1 MIRKRN
7 RIAIFAVITAI
18 IVAFPVLFYEL
29 SDPPNPTI
37 NNVHNGISF
46 GVWYLNASASPPSSL
61 FRFNNISSSST
72 FTSDSL
78 NSSISIALSNVSG
91 CFLPGQGFYSVYIN
105 NFTISGNIKGN
116 IRPTNLTVTQIEGAQ
131 YPYAMKFMLIP
142 GDEGAIN
149 TSKISCLFFTDWNT
163 NYENSTDIY
172 GGVFSNVTL
181 LNDST
186 GQHSL
191 FASQMSQK
199 NISYKFELANVMN
212 IWLYPKHNGYN
223 VTKYFLTL
231 IVSLNGLGKTVQS
244 QVNVE
249 IIRGT
254 ET

>member
-172 GGVFSNVTL
+172 GGVFSNATL

-191 FASQMSQK
+191 FISQK
-199 NISYKFELANVMN
+199 LPKSITYKFKLSNRIELE
-212 IWLYPKHNGYN
+212 LYPTYHSYN
-223 VTKYFLTL
+223 VTRYFLTL

-249 IIRGT
+249 IIRGSDS
-254 ET
+254 

>member
-163 NYENSTDIY
+163 NYENSTDTY

>member
-7 RIAIFAVITAI
+7 RIAIFAVIAAI

-29 SDPPNPTI
+29 SDQPNPTI

>member
-1 MIRKRN
+1 MIQKSKKM
-7 RIAIFAVITAI
+7 IIFAVIAVI
-18 IVAFPVLFYEL
+18 IVAVPISFYEL
-29 SDPPNPTI
+29 SYSPDPTI
-37 NNVHNGISF
+37 ISVNNGVTNDIFYLNLSCNSRHGIFYPGISS
-46 GVWYLNASASPPSSL
+46 N
-61 FRFNNISSSST
+61 ST
-72 FTSDSL
+72 FTSSESL
-78 NSSISIALSNVSG
+78 NSSLSMSLENSSVFYNTCG
-91 CFLPGQGFYSVYIN
+91 GFYQLCIN
-105 NFTISGNIKGN
+105 YFNISGAINGN

-191 FASQMSQK
+191 FVSQK
-199 NISYKFELANVMN
+199 LPKSITYKFKLSNRIELE
-212 IWLYPKHNGYN
+212 LYPTYHSYN
-223 VTKYFLTL
+223 VTRYFLTL

-249 IIRGT
+249 IIRGSDS
-254 ET
+254 